1 MSWPAFMVVVV
12 FTFVLQST
20 VAPRLELF
28 GARPDWMLVVVVFY
42 ALHARPPQSIVA
54 GWLTGLLADCAT
66 IERAGLVSITFGL
79 TATLVALARDYVFRF
94 GPLSQGL
101 VTATACAFVRMMW
114 LVYRVVVYGSFDS
127 PGYDFGRQILLVS
140 LYTGAWALPVH
151 YGLLRLARVLR
162 IPRPRHVYA
171 GTR

>member
-1 MSWPAFMVVVV
+1 MSWPAFTVVVV

-28 GARPDWMLVVVVFY
+28 GARPDWMLVVTVFY
-42 ALHARPPQSIVA
+42 ALHARPPQSVVA

-66 IERAGLVSITFGL
+66 IERAGLVSMTFGL

-94 GPLSQGL
+94 GWLSQWL
-101 VTATACAFVRMMW
+101 VTAAACGCVRMMW
-114 LVYRVVVYGSFDS
+114 LVYRVVVYGAADS
-127 PGYDFGRQILLVS
+127 LAHDFVRQVILVS
-140 LYTGAWALPVH
+140 LYTGLWALPVH
-151 YGLLRLARVLR
+151 FGLLRLARVLR